1 MSARPL
7 IGITCGLLVGGKVP
21 RYGVNQKYVDAM
33 QMAGADVVLLPPGTS
48 PAVIEH
54 IDGLFLPGG
63 GDVDPAR
70 YGAEKDPRTDGVDTA
85 RDQTEVELLQ
95 LAAGRGMPVLG
106 ICRGM
111 QVINVAAGGT
121 LNQHL
126 DGHREDVRDRLAH
139 SVKIEPGS
147 RFGGLVLDSFE
158 VNSLHHQAIL
168 DVGRDLL
175 VTAISPDGVIEG
187 LESVDGRIVAVQCHP
202 EELTGHDWAGEL
214 FRAFVERVVGAR
226 QTALC

>member
-7 IGITCGLLVGGKVP
+7 IGITCGLLGGGKVP
-21 RYGVNQKYVDAM
+21 RHGVNQKYVDAM
-33 QMAGADVVLLPPGTS
+33 QIAGADVVLLPPGTS
-48 PAVIEH
+48 PAVVEH
-54 IDGLFLPGG
+54 IDGLVLPGG

-70 YGAEKDPRTDGVDTA
+70 YGAERDPRTDGVDTA

-95 LAAGRGMPVLG
+95 LAAERGMPVLG

-139 SVKIEPGS
+139 LVKIEPGS
-147 RFGGLVLDSFE
+147 RFGGLALDSIE

-168 DVGRDLL
+168 DVGRELL

-202 EELTGHDWAGEL
+202 EELTAHDWAGEL
-214 FRAFVERVVGAR
+214 FRAFVERVVDAR
-226 QTALC
+226 QTALR

>member
-1 MSARPL
+1 
-7 IGITCGLLVGGKVP
+7 
-21 RYGVNQKYVDAM
+21 
-33 QMAGADVVLLPPGTS
+33 
-48 PAVIEH
+48 
-54 IDGLFLPGG
+54 
-63 GDVDPAR
+63 
-70 YGAEKDPRTDGVDTA
+70 
-85 RDQTEVELLQ
+85 
-95 LAAGRGMPVLG
+95 
-106 ICRGM
+106 
-111 QVINVAAGGT
+111 VINVAAGGT

-147 RFGGLVLDSFE
+147 RFGGLALDSIE

-168 DVGRDLL
+168 DVGRELL

-202 EELTGHDWAGEL
+202 EELTAHDWAGEL

-226 QTALC
+226 QTALSRDE